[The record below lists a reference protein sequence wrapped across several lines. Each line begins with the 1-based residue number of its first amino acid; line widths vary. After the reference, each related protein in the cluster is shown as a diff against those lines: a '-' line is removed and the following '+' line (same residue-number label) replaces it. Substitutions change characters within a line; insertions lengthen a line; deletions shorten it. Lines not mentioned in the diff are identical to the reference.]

1 MSKSFK
7 ILDITAEIGTKASG
21 WLTVQ
26 DDAAGTVR
34 LLVHVINGSEEGP
47 VLAVTGGMYGTQ
59 YGGIDAIIQTAKEID
74 PKKLKGTLILVPVLN
89 VPAFQ
94 KGVDRALEDN
104 LSLNSVFPGDP
115 NGTII
120 RRIAHAV
127 FNEIVK
133 KVQYHLDIR
142 GGDLHEGEMDF
153 ASCGAIENKEWDNKN
168 EALLKILGL
177 PYYVIGPYGEGTL
190 TYRANKAGIYS
201 IVLMGYKG
209 FGTYDDED
217 IQKCKRGIH
226 NLLKYLKMLEGEP
239 EVAPKITRITQE
251 YTLVLHAKVGGLLYM
266 DVKYQD
272 FVKKG
277 QKLGEIRNLK
287 GEVLQELTT
296 PVDGYIHATWPKH
309 IKQPGEM
316 ILNIRS
322 PIL

>member
-1 MSKSFK
+1 
-7 ILDITAEIGTKASG
+7 LDITAEKGTKASS

-26 DDAAGTVR
+26 DDPSGTFK
-34 LLVHVINGSEEGP
+34 LLVHVINGAGEGP

-59 YGGIDAIIQTAKEID
+59 YGGIDAIIQTANEID
-74 PKKLKGTLILVPVLN
+74 PNKLNGTLILVPVLN

-94 KGVDRALEDN
+94 KGVDRSPIDGLG
-104 LSLNSVFPGDP
+104 LNSVFPGDP
-115 NGTII
+115 DGTIS

-127 FNEIVK
+127 FNEIIK

-153 ASCGAIENKEWDNKN
+153 ASCGAIEDKEWDDKN
-168 EALLKILGL
+168 VALLKILGL
-177 PYYVIGPYGEGTL
+177 PYYLIGPYGEGTL
-190 TYRANKAGIYS
+190 TYQANKAGIYS

-226 NLLKYLKMLEGEP
+226 NLLKHLNMLEGEP
-239 EVAPKITRITQE
+239 EVAPKITEITQE
-251 YTLVLHAKVGGLLYM
+251 YTFVLHAKVGGLLYM
-266 DVKYQD
+266 DVEYQD
-272 FVKKG
+272 YVKKG

-287 GEVLQELTT
+287 GEVVQEFTT

-309 IKQPGEM
+309 IKQPGEI

-322 PIL
+322 PV